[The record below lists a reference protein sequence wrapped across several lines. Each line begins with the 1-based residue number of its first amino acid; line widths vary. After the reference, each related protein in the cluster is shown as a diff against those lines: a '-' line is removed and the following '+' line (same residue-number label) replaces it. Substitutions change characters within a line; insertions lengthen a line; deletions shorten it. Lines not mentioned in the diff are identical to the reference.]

1 MNKRTTM
8 ELVKDIR
15 TLLLTKCSETYFRE
29 GKETKTYPRI
39 IFDVRPYQ
47 ERRMVLELDLWST
60 RMNGNSQGDKELCD
74 LADSIE
80 YMFDEHILSRAN
92 YIASFYTNNDA
103 KSVTDENKD
112 IKHMNMSFD
121 IIYQS

>member
-8 ELVKDIR
+8 ELIKDIR
-15 TLLLTKCSETYFRE
+15 TLLLTECSEVYFLE
-29 GKETKTYPRI
+29 GKENKGYPRI

-47 ERRMVLELDLWST
+47 ERRMVLELDLWDI
-60 RMNGNSQGDKELCD
+60 RKNGNAQGDVELRN

-80 YMFDEHILSRAN
+80 VMLDEAILSKAN

-103 KSVTDENKD
+103 KPVIDENKD